1 MNLGYNRPLY
11 ILPFDHR
18 GSFEKSLYGWTGVL
32 SQEQTDKIASTKDV
46 IYDGFKVALR
56 KGVKQENAR
65 MLVDVQFGER
75 ILRDCAKNGYIT
87 CLPAEKSGQAEFQF
101 EYGDQ
106 YASIIEG
113 CNPTFVKTLVRCN
126 PEDDEQL
133 NRRQAGRLR
142 ELRDCL
148 HRQGRYFM
156 FELLVPATVEQL
168 ERLEGDHAHYDREL
182 RPSLMM
188 GAMKELQR
196 AGVEPDV
203 WKIEGLDAR
212 EDCVIVAEVAR
223 RTLEAPRL

>member
-56 KGVKQENAR
+56 KGVKQENAGI
-65 MLVDVQFGER
+65 LVDVQFGER

-106 YASIIEG
+106 YASII
-113 CNPTFVKTLVRCN
+113 
-126 PEDDEQL
+126 
-133 NRRQAGRLR
+133 RRLQSDLCQNAG
-142 ELRDCL
+142 
-148 HRQGRYFM
+148 
-156 FELLVPATVEQL
+156 A
-168 ERLEGDHAHYDREL
+168 
-182 RPSLMM
+182 
-188 GAMKELQR
+188 LQPR
-196 AGVEPDV
+196 
-203 WKIEGLDAR
+203 R
-212 EDCVIVAEVAR
+212 R
-223 RTLEAPRL
+223 RTTESPPGRAPA

>member
-1 MNLGYNRPLY
+1 
-11 ILPFDHR
+11 
-18 GSFEKSLYGWTGVL
+18 
-32 SQEQTDKIASTKDV
+32 
-46 IYDGFKVALR
+46 
-56 KGVKQENAR
+56 
-65 MLVDVQFGER
+65 
-75 ILRDCAKNGYIT
+75 
-87 CLPAEKSGQAEFQF
+87 
-101 EYGDQ
+101 
-106 YASIIEG
+106 
-113 CNPTFVKTLVRCN
+113 VRYN

-142 ELRDCL
+142 ELGNYL
-148 HRQGRYFM
+148 HRHGRYFM
-156 FELLVPATVEQL
+156 FELLVPATVEQM